1 MEQAFD
7 GIEGVHVLAEEML
20 ITGTEI
26 NDHDADLETELNK
39 AVEKNIKMNPN
50 SRWTKAGYVQSRSR
64 KSHDPSS
71 KQKAT

>member
-7 GIEGVHVLAEEML
+7 GIEGVHVLVEEML
-20 ITGTEI
+20 IIGTEI

-50 SRWTKAGYVQSRSR
+50 SRWT
-64 KSHDPSS
+64 
-71 KQKAT
+71 

>member
-7 GIEGVHVLAEEML
+7 GIEGVHVLVEEML

-50 SRWTKAGYVQSRSR
+50 SRWT
-64 KSHDPSS
+64 
-71 KQKAT
+71 